1 MAPSL
6 KNIVIYTCDNMDKD
20 KIFEDV
26 ATKFGINVKRSSKE
40 SSKESVNSG
49 LNFVNI
55 STVVVPGGES
65 LIDPC
70 SYPRLTMLR
79 QMLGGSNFLS
89 QALKISGSEGHSFPD
104 IFFDTTGCAWTHGVI
119 KGGIFRCFMR
129 MKTAKVFTYTHY
141 PTISTDMLN
150 MVYERRFSYNN
161 SEEISA
167 SKIKNAVKVR

>member
-40 SSKESVNSG
+40 SVNSG
-49 LNFVNI
+49 LNFVQI